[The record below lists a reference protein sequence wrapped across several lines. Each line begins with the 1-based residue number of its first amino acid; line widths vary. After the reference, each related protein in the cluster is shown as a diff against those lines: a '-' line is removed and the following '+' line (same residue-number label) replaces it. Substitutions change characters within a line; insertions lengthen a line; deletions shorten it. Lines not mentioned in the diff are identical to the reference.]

1 MGARG
6 LTGDSGA
13 PVASVAIGREVR
25 GSAPTAIALAQRF
38 TRRHARETFVVPG
51 MEDREDPQQGENGGA
66 GTEEEEELF
75 HKADLNLGQKLGEYQ
90 AEADLRRPSR
100 LESAAEDG

>member
-1 MGARG
+1 
-6 LTGDSGA
+6 
-13 PVASVAIGREVR
+13 
-25 GSAPTAIALAQRF
+25 
-38 TRRHARETFVVPG
+38 